1 MTNRRKPAEL
11 YTHTHTHTH
20 TCNLLLSPKQIGT
33 ICFAIFSFVF
43 SAPTFAGAVQCD
55 SSLNG
60 DCPKCKN
67 SNLQT
72 YSGTSNLQANW
83 SANTIQLH
91 WYNGDTEIQ
100 NVPVASQSCTYDDSL
115 TPPSTIPTRTGYTF
129 RGWRVKQFPQC
140 NLSGLDASI
149 GADMDADHIAWQPIN
164 GSSGY
169 TVAQVIADGYLSG
182 TDHSSE
188 LSNGEWRII
197 FSYGTVKGTSYCS
210 GLSGDN
216 NGYTWSDPSRATE
229 SELTSAGNGQYCW
242 CAATSYTPSGGSAC
256 NIASPSWVFNYDAGS
271 ASDCASYCA
280 GSCAE
285 VVNNNVGFR
294 WALFGV
300 AGNYVAPVFEPIIG
314 PIIEK

>member
-1 MTNRRKPAEL
+1 M
-11 YTHTHTHTH
+11 
-20 TCNLLLSPKQIGT
+20 LSPKQIGT
-33 ICFAIFSFVF
+33 ICFAISILI
-43 SAPTFAGAVQCD
+43 SAPSFAD
-55 SSLNG
+55 PDISSSASSA
-60 DCPKCKN
+60 DCKHTP
-67 SNLQT
+67 LQV

-83 SANTIQLH
+83 QANTIQLH

-100 NVPVASQSCTYDDSL
+100 NVASASQSCVYDGTL
-115 TPPSTIPTRTGYTF
+115 TPPATIPTKTGYTF
-129 RGWRVKQFPQC
+129 KGWRVRDLTC
-140 NLSGLDASI
+140 GLSHVDTSI
-149 GADMDADHIAWQPIN
+149 DADMDADYVAWQPIN

-169 TVAQVIADGYLSG
+169 TVAQAIDNGDINPG

>member
-20 TCNLLLSPKQIGT
+20 TSNLLLSPKQIGT

-197 FSYGTVKGTSYCS
+197 FSYGTVKGRAKCS
-210 GLSGDN
+210 NTNGDYATVGTPSN
-216 NGYTWSDPSRATE
+216 TNGE
-229 SELTSAGNGQYCW
+229 YCW
-242 CAATSYTPSGGSAC
+242 CVATSYVPNGGTQC
-256 NIASPSWVFNYDAGS
+256 NIAPPSWVFYDYYVS
-271 ASDCASYCA
+271 ASNCANYCASNCA
-280 GSCAE
+280 YN
-285 VVNNNVGFR
+285 VNDSDGFR
-294 WALFGV
+294 RAVFGV
-300 AGNYVAPVFEPIIG
+300 Q
-314 PIIEK
+314 